1 MFRRD
6 EGILIYRLMMV
17 SCSLR
22 ERSLREKQIFVP
34 CIFKAVKLDVL
45 AGGGRLWG

>member
-17 SCSLR
+17 SC
-22 ERSLREKQIFVP
+22 SLREKQIFVP